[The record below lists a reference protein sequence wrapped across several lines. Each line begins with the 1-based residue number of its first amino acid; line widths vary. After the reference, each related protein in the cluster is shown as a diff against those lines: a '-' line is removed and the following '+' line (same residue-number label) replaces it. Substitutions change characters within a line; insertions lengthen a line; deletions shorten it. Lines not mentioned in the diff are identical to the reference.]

1 MNAVAEFD
9 RMSPYE
15 RRRWEEL
22 TAHWDKKAEGRQVLP
37 ARAKAALGRAGEVTR
52 STATKAGAVIA
63 DKTPDKVKELAGT
76 AVDAALV
83 PTVHHVVQLLE
94 LLNDWVVELSDPDA
108 VLEYHQ
114 GKGRAVESLED
125 LKALDLELLEEFT
138 DGMVLRWR
146 TLGAGQG
153 ASFGALAMIP
163 VPVLGSA
170 AAITLDLIAMQALTG
185 AIATRVCYAYGFDA
199 ADPDMRHMI
208 DRMVARAYRN
218 QTVKAG
224 SVKKAGAAFD
234 AAKGRVNWSKK
245 LREDHRLMAA
255 VEKLLKQV
263 GDGKRVPVKNARMG
277 MPVVAVFA
285 GAATNA
291 HVLGDTV
298 KQARHYGATVLLA
311 EKHGLELPAN
321 LRRDL
326 DSDEPIEDPE

>member
-1 MNAVAEFD
+1 MPLSC
-9 RMSPYE
+9 R
-15 RRRWEEL
+15 
-22 TAHWDKKAEGRQVLP
+22 
-37 ARAKAALGRAGEVTR
+37 R
-52 STATKAGAVIA
+52 STTSSSCWR
-63 DKTPDKVKELAGT
+63 
-76 AVDAALV
+76 
-83 PTVHHVVQLLE
+83 
-94 LLNDWVVELSDPDA
+94 LLNDWVVELTDPDA

-114 GKGRAVESLED
+114 GKGRAVESLKD
-125 LKALDLELLEEFT
+125 LKTLDLELLEEFT

-199 ADPDMRHMI
+199 ADADMRHMI
-208 DRMVARAYRN
+208 DRMVVRAYRN

-298 KQARHYGATVLLA
+298 KQPRHYGATVLLA

-326 DSDEPIEDPE
+326 DSDEPIEDSE